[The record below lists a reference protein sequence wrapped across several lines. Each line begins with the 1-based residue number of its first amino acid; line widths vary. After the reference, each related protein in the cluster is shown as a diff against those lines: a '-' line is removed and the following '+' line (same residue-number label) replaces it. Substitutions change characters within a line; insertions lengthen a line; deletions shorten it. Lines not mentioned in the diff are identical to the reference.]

1 MEKRLRNRR
10 ILDIV
15 LIILVIAA
23 AGILF
28 AKLFYNSSQKKVLSN
43 LAEISNQSA
52 KVFQREA
59 EKGKILS
66 AIWQFCWDSTI
77 LVIQMN

>member
-1 MEKRLRNRR
+1 MKVSKGTGREEEMEKRLRNRR

-28 AKLFYNSSQKKVLSN
+28 AKLFYNSSQKMVLSN
-43 LAEISNQSA
+43 LAEISYQSA

-59 EKGKILS
+59 DNG
-66 AIWQFCWDSTI
+66 
-77 LVIQMN
+77 